1 MSRYFELTIGTK
13 TWSSHDNNGLQK
25 KGFLKFELNVVLMGK
40 GENSNKGVIKLWGLG
55 LKEIFTGSDYFN
67 QQMSVKVGMN
77 NGLPFANPKSKGVAF
92 TGMVFGRAFPVHTG
106 LDQYLELMVMPGVW
120 DKFPDRITID
130 WSKGEKLSD
139 ALKRILKD
147 SPVTIKIRDDIA
159 IFDSIHPTGA
169 NPCTFTDIES
179 FSQFLNII
187 SIQSVK
193 ENGYLGVKVFPQI
206 NGLLITDGSQP
217 QTAKKLEIYDF
228 IGQPTFQQFGV
239 YDAELICRGDLQ
251 AGDTVTFPDRMQ
263 LKLNQNAVQAE
274 RDSDVLSLKGDFI
287 INQIAY
293 NLNSRGNSA
302 RDWGMVITVNK
313 AGYVQS

>member
-1 MSRYFELTIGTK
+1 MRIYRVNHL
-13 TWSSHDNNGLQK
+13 
-25 KGFLKFELNVVLMGK
+25 
-40 GENSNKGVIKLWGLG
+40 IKLFFQLVN
-55 LKEIFTGSDYFN
+55 IINIQRT
-67 QQMSVKVGMN
+67 
-77 NGLPFANPKSKGVAF
+77 
-92 TGMVFGRAFPVHTG
+92 FPMQTG
-106 LDQYLELMVMPGVW
+106 LDQYLELMVLPGVW

-130 WSKGEKLSD
+130 WNKGEKLSD

-147 SPVTIKIRDDIA
+147 SPVTIQIRDDIA

-187 SIQSVK
+187 STQSVK
-193 ENGYLGVKVFPQI
+193 ENSYLGVQVFPQI

-228 IGQPTFQQFGV
+228 IGQPTFQQFGI

-263 LKLNQNAVQAE
+263 LRLNQNAVQAQ
-274 RDSDVLSLKGDFI
+274 RDNDVLSLKGDFI
-287 INQIAY
+287 ITQIAY

-313 AGYVQS
+313 VGYALQS